1 MFDRLY
7 AIYRRLLENCN
18 YEYKRFLFD
27 SFEMKGRLTGLVGPR
42 GTGKTTFM
50 LQYINEKVEDKEK
63 AFYVSLDSIYFA
75 HSTLIEFVSNLYEIQ
90 GIRYFFLDEVHKY
103 QNWNQELKNIYDSFP
118 DIYIL
123 FSGSSSLDLVKGNY
137 DLSRRGV
144 IYWLPGLSFREY
156 LKFKNV
162 GSFSSISL
170 DDILNGNSEFL
181 NSVVA
186 TPRLL
191 GHFHEY
197 LKKGYFPFSLNDEG
211 DYTTRLINVLNKTIF
226 EDISNFY
233 KLKTE
238 NMFTFKKILS
248 YLASIP
254 PGELSRNSISKNLRV
269 DNRTVQNYLNI
280 LEETGLVL
288 LINENRQGS
297 QLLKEREKMFLSNC
311 DFYNAISE
319 EIGFDAKIGTIRE
332 VFFVSMLRNSGY
344 NIFYSK
350 IGDFSIGDVYF
361 EIGGKG
367 KTRKQ
372 VKSLIEKSFIVKD
385 DILYGSNKEI
395 PLFFF
400 GFLY

>member
-50 LQYINEKVEDKEK
+50 LQYINEKVENKEK

-297 QLLKEREKMFLSNC
+297 KLLKEREKMFLSNC